1 VSNDVARQA
10 VRAQDFKQEYAMK
23 TTNHPLLWATPLLLA
38 GLGAS
43 LSACGPQDGST
54 AAKAPVAAA
63 PVVAVAEPAPAATP
77 VPQAAPAPQAAPQ
90 PAPAPVAK
98 PAPKPAPVHTQAKAA
113 VRQPVADKMPVAE
126 AAAVAKPVA
135 VASANLGAVQEIETL
150 TEAAPSGAG
159 AVVGGLLGGVVGH
172 QFGKGDGRKA
182 MTVVGAVGGAVAG
195 HQIEKSQNRKVI
207 GYRVKVHLDNGDTRT
222 FEPTQLDG
230 LKVGDRVRIDQGAL
244 HKA

>member
-1 VSNDVARQA
+1 
-10 VRAQDFKQEYAMK
+10 MM
-23 TTNHPLLWATPLLLA
+23 TTNHRLLWATPLLLA
-38 GLGAS
+38 GLGAG
-43 LSACGPQDGST
+43 LSACGPQDGNT
-54 AAKAPVAAA
+54 AAAKAPVAAA
-63 PVVAVAEPAPAATP
+63 PVVAVVEPAPTPATAP
-77 VPQAAPAPQAAPQ
+77 VPQPAVQVAPLPQ
-90 PAPAPVAK
+90 PAPAPMVKPAAK
-98 PAPKPAPVHTQAKAA
+98 PTPVHTQAKAA
-113 VRQPVADKMPVAE
+113 ARQRVADV
-126 AAAVAKPVA
+126 KPVA

-172 QFGKGDGRKA
+172 QFGKGDGKKA

-222 FEPTQLDG
+222 FEPAQLDG

-244 HKA
+244 RKA

>member
-1 VSNDVARQA
+1 
-10 VRAQDFKQEYAMK
+10 MM
-23 TTNHPLLWATPLLLA
+23 TTNHRLLWATPLLLA
-38 GLGAS
+38 GLGAG
-43 LSACGPQDGST
+43 LSACGPQDGNT
-54 AAKAPVAAA
+54 AAAKAPVAAA
-63 PVVAVAEPAPAATP
+63 PVVAVVEPAPATAP
-77 VPQAAPAPQAAPQ
+77 VPQPAVQAAPLPQ
-90 PAPAPVAK
+90 PAPAPVVKPAAK
-98 PAPKPAPVHTQAKAA
+98 PTSVHAQAKAA
-113 VRQPVADKMPVAE
+113 ARQPVA
-126 AAAVAKPVA
+126 AVKPVA

-172 QFGKGDGRKA
+172 QFGKGDGKKA

-222 FEPTQLDG
+222 FEPSQLGG
-230 LKVGDRVRIDQGAL
+230 LKVGDRVRIDQGTL